1 MHDHWARPGTTV
13 AAPRGPEGSAALR
26 PLYPDAM
33 TTPSA
38 VKPQSPPATAPP
50 AGGPGSAATAGRAA
64 LAEWV
69 AAQPADLFD
78 DDVDAQALLAHAG
91 LADRFDGLHEAGR
104 AVAGPLDEAARINDR
119 RGNHP
124 VLDDWDAIG
133 RPTAAVAHHP
143 THREAGRQ
151 IYGTGIMTA
160 FGETGS
166 DGRTDGDQPRRPSA
180 PAPHRY
186 ILSLFYLTAQ
196 AGEAGHN
203 CPLACDAGAIRTLQ
217 HVGTAGQQAQFLPR
231 LLDPDFDTNYT
242 ASQFLTEVQGGS
254 DVGANAV
261 TATPLDASAG
271 AAGGAWSISG
281 EKWFCSNA
289 DADVFLVTARVADP
303 ATGTRGLGLFLVP
316 RVLPDG
322 AVNGFGLRR
331 LKDKLGTRT
340 MASAEIDFVDARAT
354 ALGPV
359 AEGFRNVIELVI
371 TTSRLFNAAGCAA
384 HARRA
389 WVVAST
395 YAQHRTAFGQPI
407 GRFPLVAE
415 TLAWIRADAVA
426 SLAATILLAGLQE
439 QADAAT
445 ISGTD
450 GAFFRVAVNL
460 TKLQTSVLA
469 HDAVNRGIEVL
480 GGNGAIESF
489 SVLPRLLRDNVVYE
503 NWEGS
508 HNVLRAQVL
517 RDCARMGVH
526 HGFFDALADR
536 MGPRDTA
543 ALTRDRE
550 ELEKLLSQSDAVRD
564 LGFRRLG
571 ARMATWV
578 MLAGMAGVP
587 ELAPAAF
594 LTRRHLEQL
603 PIDDAYLAAVAAL
616 QR

>member
-1 MHDHWARPGTTV
+1 MTEPAD
-13 AAPRGPEGSAALR
+13 PRVPAMLASAAE
-26 PLYPDAM
+26 
-33 TTPSA
+33 
-38 VKPQSPPATAPP
+38 PPAAVLP
-50 AGGPGSAATAGRAA
+50 ASSGGPGGDAPSAAAAGRDALAAWLEAQPVDLYADDADLAA
-64 LAEWV
+64 LV
-69 AAQPADLFD
+69 AHHRLSARIPALR
-78 DDVDAQALLAHAG
+78 A
-91 LADRFDGLHEAGR
+91 AGR
-104 AVAGPLDEAARINDR
+104 AVAGPLDAAARENDLPR
-119 RGNHP
+119 NHP
-124 VLDDWDAIG
+124 VLDAWDGIG
-133 RPTAAVAHHP
+133 RHTAGVAHHP
-143 THREAGRQ
+143 TYGAAGRA
-151 IYGTGIMTA
+151 IYGTGIMA
-160 FGETGS
+160 AYGEVGV
-166 DGRTDGDQPRRPSA
+166 DGRARGGAPRRPVTA
-180 PAPHRY
+180 APHRF

-217 HVGTAGQQAQFLPR
+217 HLGTAEQQTAFLPG
-231 LLDPDFDTNYT
+231 LLDPDFDTNMT

-261 TATPLDASAG
+261 RATPVGEHDGGAG
-271 AAGGAWSISG
+271 SAWSISG

-289 DADVFLVTARVADP
+289 DADVFLLTARVADP
-303 ATGTRGLGLFLVP
+303 ATGTKGLGLFLVP
-316 RVLPDG
+316 RALPDG
-322 AVNGFGLRR
+322 SVNGFRIRR
-331 LKDKLGTRT
+331 LKEKLGTRS
-340 MASAEIDFVDARAT
+340 MASGEIDFTDARAT

-359 AEGFRNVIELVI
+359 RDGFKHVMELVI

-407 GRFPLVAE
+407 GQFPLVAE

-426 SLAATILLAGLQE
+426 CLASTLMLAGLQE
-439 QADAAT
+439 ELDDGSISETDA
-445 ISGTD
+445 
-450 GAFFRVAVNL
+450 AFFRVAVNL
-460 TKLQTSVLA
+460 NKLQTSVMA

-526 HGFFDALADR
+526 VGFFDALAARLGGAHAEALAADR
-536 MGPRDTA
+536 A
-543 ALTRDRE
+543 ALE
-550 ELEKLLSQSDAVRD
+550 ALLEAPGAVRD

-571 ARMATWV
+571 ARMAIWV
-578 MLAGMAGVP
+578 MVAAMAPVP
-587 ELAPAAF
+587 ALDDARF
-594 LTRRHLEQL
+594 LVMRHLAEL
-603 PIDDAYLAAVAAL
+603 PIDDAYLGAVAAL